1 MNQLNDYKIFV
12 QRIGL
17 IGVTNI
23 LIAISS
29 LILLPIVTKSF
40 TINDYGIWVIINT
53 TIVLIPGFA
62 TLGLPYTM
70 VRFLSAEKD
79 KEKIK
84 EDFYSLASIVLISS
98 FIISSL
104 LFLFSNYFAHVLFNG
119 DVNLARL
126 VSIIVFLTCLN
137 AFLLSFFRTFQQM
150 RRYSFIL
157 VVQTYLAIILVSYF
171 AINGFGLFYA
181 TMGLLIAYIISF
193 FIMIMFIITNIGFK
207 IPKFENM
214 MEFLSFG
221 LPTIP
226 ANLSSWLVDSS
237 DRYVIGIL
245 LGSAFVGYYS
255 PGYTLGNILV
265 MVFAPFSVLLPSVLP
280 KYYEEGKIEKIR
292 IFIKYSIKY
301 FLLLSIPAAFGL
313 SILSKPILMILTT
326 PAIAL
331 NGYLVTPFV
340 ATSALLYGI
349 YAIAGNVLI
358 LEKRTKLMGTIWLIA
373 AVLNL
378 SLNILFVPIFGI
390 LGAAAITL
398 VAYLVAFILT
408 ILYASKQFKF
418 DFDLMFIVKS
428 LVASIVMASIIIWM
442 NPQGVINIITTVIIS
457 TVVYFVVLIILKGIN
472 REEFEFIRQLLSS
485 ESS

>member
-1 MNQLNDYKIFV
+1 VKHLNEYKIFV

-17 IGVTNI
+17 IGITNV
-23 LIAISS
+23 LIALSS

-53 TIVLIPGFA
+53 TITLIPAFA
-62 TLGLPYTM
+62 SLGLPYTM

-84 EDFYSLASIVLISS
+84 EDFYSIASIVLISS
-98 FIISSL
+98 FIISAL
-104 LFLFSNYFAHVLFNG
+104 LFLFSNYVGSVLFNG
-119 DVNLARL
+119 DVNLAKL
-126 VSIIVFLTCLN
+126 VSVIVFLTCLN

-157 VVQTYLAIILVSYF
+157 IIQTYLAIFLVSYF

-181 TMGLLIAYIISF
+181 AIGILIANIITF
-193 FIMIMFIITNIGFK
+193 VIMILFIVSNIGFK

-214 MEFLSFG
+214 KEFLSFG

-226 ANLSSWLVDSS
+226 ANLSSWVVDSS

-255 PGYTLGNILV
+255 PGYTLGNMLV
-265 MVFAPFSVLLPSVLP
+265 MVFAPFSILLPSVLP
-280 KYYEEGKIEKIR
+280 KYYEENKIEKVR
-292 IFIKYSIKY
+292 IFIKYSMKY
-301 FLLLSIPAAFGL
+301 FLLLAIPAAFGL
-313 SILSKPILMILTT
+313 SLLSKPILMVLTT

-340 ATSALLYGI
+340 AASALLFGV

-358 LEKRTKLMGTIWLIA
+358 LEKRTKLMGTVWLIA

-398 VAYLVAFILT
+398 VAYLMAFILT
-408 ILYASKQFKF
+408 LFYSSKQFKF
-418 DFDLMFIVKS
+418 DFDLIFIVKS
-428 LVASIVMASIIIWM
+428 LVASILMTGIIIWM
-442 NPQGVINIITTVIIS
+442 NPQGILSIIITVIIGS
-457 TVVYFVVLIILKGIN
+457 VVYFIVLIILRGIN
-472 REEFEFIRQLLSS
+472 REEFKFIKQLLSS
-485 ESS
+485 ENV